1 MQYRQLGQSGFSV
14 SVLSFGAWQLGDSE
28 YWGASEESDPQAAV
42 DAALDLGINLFDTAE
57 MYGEGESER
66 VLGQVL
72 GKRSSEV
79 YIASKISPEHCM
91 PGKVRGACEAS
102 LHRLDRDYIDI
113 YQIHWPFS
121 PELFADVYAE
131 LETLRDEGKIR
142 EIGLS
147 NFGIRDLTDWM
158 DIGAA
163 VSNQLGYNLLFRAVE
178 YRIIPECRKYGLG
191 VLVYMPLMQGLLAGV
206 WRTVSE
212 IPMLRRRT
220 RHFSSFGG
228 CTRHGEQ
235 GCEEL
240 LMQTLSQLREFADAI
255 HVPPAIVSLC
265 WVAAQPGVTSVVI
278 GARNPDQVC
287 QNAQAADLNIG
298 PAAVAQ
304 LNEIT
309 APLKR
314 QLGSNADMWKGSGS
328 SRIS

>member
-1 MQYRQLGQSGFSV
+1 MQYRQLGQSGISV

-66 VLGQVL
+66 VLGKAL
-72 GKRSSEV
+72 GKRAGDV
-79 YIASKISPEHCM
+79 YIASKISPENC
-91 PGKVRGACEAS
+91 VRGRVRAACEAS
-102 LHRLDRDYIDI
+102 LRRLGRDYIDI
-113 YQIHWPFS
+113 YQIHWPFGQ
-121 PELFADVYAE
+121 EAFGEVYGE
-131 LETLRDEGKIR
+131 LESLRDEGKIR
-142 EIGLS
+142 VIGVS
-147 NFGIRDLTDWM
+147 NFGAHDLSDWM
-158 DIGAA
+158 VKGTA
-163 VSNQLGYNLLFRAVE
+163 VSNQLGYNLLFRAAE

-220 RHFSSFGG
+220 RHFSALSG

-255 HVPPAIVSLC
+255 HVPAATVSLC
-265 WVAAQPGVTSVVI
+265 WVSAQPGVSSVVI
-278 GARNPDQVC
+278 GARNPEQVR
-287 QNAQAADLNIG
+287 QNVQAADLNIG
-298 PAAVAQ
+298 PAAIAQ

-314 QLGSNADMWKGSGS
+314 QLGGNADMWKGSGA